1 MQSRESNK
9 ALGIASLAVLV
20 AALALAVP
28 VVERIFA
35 AIWQWYKFAG
45 YSDAGYIT
53 LSLKTGLLFSGLLAA
68 TFGSALWFNQLA
80 KRRAAPRARNFSFLA
95 MWIAVA
101 VLAAYWL
108 LGMSGL
114 NVWRA

>member
-9 ALGIASLAVLV
+9 ALRLASG
-20 AALALAVP
+20 AALAAAFALSVP
-28 VVERIFA
+28 IVERLIA
-35 AIWQWYKFAG
+35 AFLQWYKFAG

-53 LSLKTGLLFSGLLAA
+53 LSLKTGFLFTGLLAA
-68 TFGSALWFNQLA
+68 TFGSALWFNRLA
-80 KRRAAPRARNFSFLA
+80 KRRTAPRAKGLSSLA
-95 MWIAVA
+95 MWVSAV
-101 VLAAYWL
+101 VLVTYWL